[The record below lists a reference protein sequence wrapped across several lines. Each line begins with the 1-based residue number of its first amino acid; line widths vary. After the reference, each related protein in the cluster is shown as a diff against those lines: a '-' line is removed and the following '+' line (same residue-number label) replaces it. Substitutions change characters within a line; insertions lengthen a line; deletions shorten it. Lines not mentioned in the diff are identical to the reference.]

1 MSPAEARLHEVPSEM
16 TDAEWNQRVNLAACY
31 RLVAHYG
38 WDDLVD
44 THISA
49 RVPGPEHHFLI
60 NPYGLMFDEITA
72 SSLVKVDLDGNQ
84 LTKSQY
90 SINPAGFTIHSAIHE
105 VREDAGC
112 VLHLHT
118 PDGTAVA
125 SCMEGL
131 LPMNQTAQLVTHD
144 LAYHDYEGIALDHDE
159 RPRLQKDLGTKN
171 HMLLRN
177 HGTLTVGRSVASAFE
192 RMFHLERAC
201 TMQVRTR
208 MLGPTAY
215 PVDPAVIDKNT
226 SVIANPDRAEL
237 RSAAAQ
243 TRPARSQLQG
253 LKFPEISLV
262 SLPTTSALPYQNA
275 AQFRAAFSFCASHWF
290 RLVGFY
296 VFGASANAAR
306 IRAHE
311 RMPL

>member
-1 MSPAEARLHEVPSEM
+1 M
-16 TDAEWNQRVNLAACY
+16 
-31 RLVAHYG
+31 
-38 WDDLVD
+38 
-44 THISA
+44 
-49 RVPGPEHHFLI
+49 
-60 NPYGLMFDEITA
+60 
-72 SSLVKVDLDGNQ
+72 
-84 LTKSQY
+84 
-90 SINPAGFTIHSAIHE
+90 
-105 VREDAGC
+105 
-112 VLHLHT
+112 LHLHT

-131 LPMNQTAQLVTHD
+131 LPLNQTAQLVTYD

-159 RPRLQKDLGTKN
+159 RPRLQKDLGNKN

-215 PVDPAVIDKNT
+215 PVEQAVIDKNT
-226 SVIANPDRAEL
+226 AVLANPDRAGTAL
-237 RSAAAQ
+237 DHAGLAAAAAQ
-243 TRPARSQLQG
+243 ARPARPQLQE
-253 LKFPEISLV
+253 LKFPEFRCSIAANDLC
-262 SLPTTSALPYQNA
+262 TSSQNA
-275 AQFRAAFSFCASHWF
+275 AQFRAAFSFLLVARTSDTASDYACSAA
-290 RLVGFY
+290 RR
-296 VFGASANAAR
+296 ANAAR

>member
-1 MSPAEARLHEVPSEM
+1 MSPAEARLKEVPSGM
-16 TDAEWNQRVNLAACY
+16 TDAEWEQRVNLAACY
-31 RLVAHYG
+31 RLIAHYG

-72 SSLVKVDLDGNQ
+72 SSLVKVDLDGNL
-84 LTKSQY
+84 LTTSQY

-112 VLHLHT
+112 VIHLHT

-125 SCMEGL
+125 SSEEGL
-131 LPMNQTAQLVTHD
+131 LPLNQTAQLVTFD

-159 RPRLQKDLGTKN
+159 RPRLQRDLGDRN

-208 MLGPTAY
+208 MLGPSAY
-215 PVDPAVIDKNT
+215 PVDADVIDKNT
-226 SVIANPDRAEL
+226 KLLDNPERAEL
-237 RSAAAQ
+237 RS
-243 TRPARSQLQG
+243 TM
-253 LKFPEISLV
+253 LV
-262 SLPTTSALPYQNA
+262 WPPLL
-275 AQFRAAFSFCASHWF
+275 RKLD
-290 RLVGFY
+290 RLDPSY
-296 VFGASANAAR
+296 RN
-306 IRAHE
+306 
-311 RMPL
+311 

>member
-1 MSPAEARLHEVPSEM
+1 MDTIETRLAARPRHISAE
-16 TDAEWNQRVNLAACY
+16 EWQVRVDLAACY
-31 RLVAHYG
+31 RLLAHFG
-38 WDDLVD
+38 WDDLIL
-44 THISA
+44 THNSA
-49 RVPGPEHHFLI
+49 RVPGTTDQILI
-60 NPYGLMFDEITA
+60 NPMGLMFDEITA

-84 LTKSQY
+84 LTKSDY

-131 LPMNQTAQLVTHD
+131 LPMNQTAHFVTHD

-159 RPRLQKDLGTKN
+159 RPRLQKDLGSKN

-215 PVDPAVIDKNT
+215 PVDQAVVDKNT
-226 SVIANPDRAEL
+226 TLLSNPDRQEL
-237 RSAAAQ
+237 RS
-243 TRPARSQLQG
+243 TTLVWPALLR
-253 LKFPEISLV
+253 KVE
-262 SLPTTSALPYQNA
+262 
-275 AQFRAAFSFCASHWF
+275 
-290 RLVGFY
+290 RLDPGY
-296 VFGASANAAR
+296 KN
-306 IRAHE
+306 
-311 RMPL
+311 